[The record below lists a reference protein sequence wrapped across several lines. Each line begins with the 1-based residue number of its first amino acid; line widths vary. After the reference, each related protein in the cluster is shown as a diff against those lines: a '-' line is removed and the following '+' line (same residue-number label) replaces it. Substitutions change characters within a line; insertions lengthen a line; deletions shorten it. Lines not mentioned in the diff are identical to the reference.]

1 MSIEPPKPI
10 ASVPLVVD
18 LFGDFR
24 VRAGSTELSGSA
36 WRSQR
41 AASLIKLLALEPG
54 HALHRERLCDLLW
67 PTFEPDAAANNLRQ
81 ALHQARTTLQSL
93 PLPAGSLLCNCGE
106 RLSLYPAGGVVT
118 DVELFESTAALAR
131 QTNDPE
137 LYRRAIDAYHGRLL
151 PDVLYEDWV
160 ETRREALSSLY
171 AALLGD
177 LGQLYQA
184 HGDIP
189 RALDVLQRLVAV
201 EPADEGAVVQLMRLS
216 AISGRR
222 SAALKHYRALEHVLA
237 LELDATPGAATRE
250 VFEAIRDGRIAPAAP
265 ALSATSTPS
274 VGLPRSNLPS
284 ELSNFIGR
292 DEEIGA
298 IASLLAEH
306 RLVTLT
312 GAGGVGKTRLALE
325 VARRWLAMRNDDV
338 WFIEMAALTDPSA
351 LPQTIGGVLGIST
364 EGPGDA
370 VEALATALGG
380 RHMLLVL
387 DNCEHLIAECV
398 EVVATLLRRSEHLRV
413 LATSRTALRLPG
425 GQRWAVHPLAVPT
438 VNAGLLELAK
448 NDAVRLFMDRVRW
461 RQPTF
466 ALSDENA
473 AEVAAICQR
482 VDGMPLALELAAAK
496 ISVLTVS
503 QLAARLSDALGLL
516 TSGNR
521 TAPDRQQTLR
531 ATLDWSYALL
541 NAEQQIL
548 FRRLAVFS
556 GGWTIESVEA
566 VCAGGQIR
574 ERDVLGL
581 LEQLVERSQVHVESP
596 DNAAWYRLLEPVRQ
610 YAAELL
616 EASGEA
622 EIVRARHAAHVLDFV
637 EEIEPALSGPSQTVW
652 FGPLEREHGNIR
664 SALGWALTR
673 NDATTVLR
681 LSCALARYWS
691 LQWMSME
698 GLTWLESGLGLSTA
712 ERSVLRAR
720 AARRAGELARQLVD
734 FDRAR
739 SWLEEALDI
748 SRDIED
754 SDGAAWALIL
764 LADILE
770 ECGDWANVRAHA
782 QQSLELFR
790 AEGDE
795 VGIGRAMNVLGE
807 DARFSG
813 DYSRAKLFYTEAL
826 EHYRTGGDHLR
837 FAIQFHNLGYV
848 ALVEGDMCGAARSFR
863 ECYLLSQETGYPGG
877 SSLSFLE
884 GMGAVASAG
893 GRPREAVRLYAAFT
907 AACACAE
914 TEFKLHQVDQVEYD
928 RYLSRARDELSPT
941 AFSRFRVQGT
951 ALSRE
956 QAVAE
961 ALALA
966 AELAGERNL
975 AAAAGVGALTGRE
988 RDVACLV
995 ADHLTNHQIALR
1007 LGLSERTVDTHVGHI
1022 LHKLRIS
1029 TRGQI
1034 ADLLRSYQPT

>member
-1 MSIEPPKPI
+1 MV
-10 ASVPLVVD
+10 SVPLVVD
-18 LFGDFR
+18 LLGDFR
-24 VRAGSTELSGSA
+24 LRAGGAELPASA

-41 AASLIKLLALEPG
+41 AASLTKLLALEPG

-81 ALHQARTTLQSL
+81 ALHQARATLQSL

-106 RLSLYPAGGVVT
+106 RLSLYPSGDIVT
-118 DVELFESTAALAR
+118 DVELFESTASLAR

-160 ETRREALSSLY
+160 EARREALSSLH

-184 HGDIP
+184 HGDLP

-201 EPADEGAVVQLMRLS
+201 EPTDEGAVVPLMRLL

-237 LELDATPGAATRE
+237 HELDATPGSATKE
-250 VFEAIRDGRIAPAAP
+250 VFEAIRDGRIAPVASV
-265 ALSATSTPS
+265 LTATATPP
-274 VGLPRSNLPS
+274 VGLLRCNLPS

-292 DEEIGA
+292 GEEIGT
-298 IASLLAEH
+298 IAALLAEH

-312 GAGGVGKTRLALE
+312 GPGGVGKTRLALE
-325 VARRWLAMRNDDV
+325 VGHRWLAERTDEV
-338 WFIEMAALTDPSA
+338 WLIELAPLTDPSA
-351 LPQTIGGVLGIST
+351 LPQAIGGVLGIST
-364 EGPGDA
+364 EGPGGA

-380 RHMLLVL
+380 RRMLLIL

-398 EVVATLLRRSEHLRV
+398 EVVAALLRRSEHLRV

-425 GQRWAVHPLAVPT
+425 GQRWAMHPLAAPT
-438 VNAGLLELAK
+438 IDAGLLELAK
-448 NDAVRLFMDRVRW
+448 NDAVRLFVDRVRW

-473 AEVAAICQR
+473 ADVAAICQR
-482 VDGMPLALELAAAK
+482 VDGIPLALELAAAK

-516 TSGNR
+516 TSENC

-566 VCAGGQIR
+566 VCAGGQIS

-581 LEQLVERSQVHVESP
+581 LEQLVERSQVQVESA

-622 EIVRARHAAHVLDFV
+622 EIVRVRHAAHVLDFV
-637 EEIEPALSGPSQTVW
+637 EDIEPALSGPSQTVW
-652 FGPLEREHGNIR
+652 LGPLEREHGNIR
-664 SALGWALTR
+664 SALGWALSR

-691 LQWMSME
+691 LRWMSME
-698 GLTWLESGLGLSTA
+698 GLTWLESGLGLPTA
-712 ERSVLRAR
+712 DRSALRAR

-770 ECGDWANVRAHA
+770 ERGDWANVRAHA

-790 AEGDE
+790 ADGDE
-795 VGIGRAMNVLGE
+795 VGIGRALNVLGE
-807 DARFSG
+807 DARFAG
-813 DYSRAKLFYTEAL
+813 DYSQAKHFYTEAL

-848 ALVEGDMCGAARSFR
+848 ALVEGDVSGAARSFR
-863 ECYLLSQETGYPGG
+863 ECYLLSRAAGYLGG

-928 RYLSRARDELSPT
+928 RYLSRARDGLSPI
-941 AFSRFRVQGT
+941 AFSRFWMQGT

-966 AELAGERNL
+966 EELAGERSL
-975 AAAAGVGALTGRE
+975 PATVGFGALTGRE

-1007 LGLSERTVDTHVGHI
+1007 LGLSERTVDTHVSHI
-1022 LHKLRIS
+1022 LHKLRVS

-1034 ADLLRSYQPT
+1034 ADLLRGGKPT